1 MTDLTPI
8 IKQFPEVGEV
18 LEIKALTSGL
28 INQTYL
34 VKTVDE
40 KADNYI
46 LQRINHHIFCDVDML
61 QHNIEVVTGHIRQKL
76 TEANEEDIERKVLR
90 FVPATDGKTYYK
102 DESGYWRVCVF
113 IPGSQTLEAVTPE
126 SSYLAGL
133 KFGEFQAMLADVPEQ
148 LGEIIPNFH
157 NMEFRLQQLREAVA
171 ENKAGR
177 LAEVQDIVD
186 AIEKDAEKMC
196 SAEQL
201 HREGKLPKHIC
212 HCDTKVSNMLFDM
225 EGKVLC
231 VIDLDTIMPSFI
243 FSDFGDFLRSAAN
256 TGKEDDADLNNVQ
269 FNMEIFKAFAKGYIE
284 SARVFLNPL
293 EIEMLPYAAQ
303 LFPYMQAV
311 RFLADYINGD
321 TYYQTKYAEHNL
333 VRTKAQ
339 YKLYQE
345 ACACEG
351 EMKAFI
357 AEQM

>member
-186 AIEKDAEKMC
+186 AIENNDQATIDKLNDA
-196 SAEQL
+196 
-201 HREGKLPKHIC
+201 
-212 HCDTKVSNMLFDM
+212 
-225 EGKVLC
+225 
-231 VIDLDTIMPSFI
+231 ID
-243 FSDFGDFLRSAAN
+243 
-256 TGKEDDADLNNVQ
+256 Q
-269 FNMEIFKAFAKGYIE
+269 F
-284 SARVFLNPL
+284 
-293 EIEMLPYAAQ
+293 
-303 LFPYMQAV
+303 
-311 RFLADYINGD
+311 
-321 TYYQTKYAEHNL
+321 
-333 VRTKAQ
+333 
-339 YKLYQE
+339 
-345 ACACEG
+345 
-351 EMKAFI
+351 MK
-357 AEQM
+357 